1 MSTSSPGNGLF
12 GPGHASAAE
21 LTPPHTTPVTLRK
34 RLTKEDLHDL
44 LIIWGRDQRVPSL
57 TSRRKWALQR
67 GLAPSTVSGW
77 FYRRRTRHMRLV
89 GSASALKDSY
99 HLNPG
104 SPSNATQYESSSKEQ
119 AHGARSP
126 DIGSNWADL
135 GLNSDDT
142 VDLSHLAATTEHV
155 TRNTSPQLEDGN
167 MSFAIDL
174 SRTFQTAPFLREPEL
189 LSNRTG
195 VDPPDTE
202 RLLSPMLPC
211 ECVLC
216 VSGALAMFLKY

>member
-1 MSTSSPGNGLF
+1 MS
-12 GPGHASAAE
+12 ASKIN
-21 LTPPHTTPVTLRK
+21 PPVTLRK

-57 TSRRKWALQR
+57 TSRRKWALHR

-77 FYRRRTRHMRLV
+77 FYRRRTRHIRLV
-89 GSASALKDSY
+89 GSAPALTDSY
-99 HLNPG
+99 DLNPG
-104 SPSNATQYESSSKEQ
+104 SPSNATLYEISSKEQ
-119 AHGARSP
+119 THGARSP

-142 VDLSHLAATTEHV
+142 VDLAATTEHV
-155 TRNTSPQLEDGN
+155 TSNTPDQLEDGN

-174 SRTFQTAPFLREPEL
+174 SGTFQTAPFLSFNGEPEL
-189 LSNRTG
+189 FALSNRTG
-195 VDPPDTE
+195 VDLPNTE
-202 RLLSPMLPC
+202 RVLSPMLPC

-216 VSGALAMFLKY
+216 VSGALGMFLKS